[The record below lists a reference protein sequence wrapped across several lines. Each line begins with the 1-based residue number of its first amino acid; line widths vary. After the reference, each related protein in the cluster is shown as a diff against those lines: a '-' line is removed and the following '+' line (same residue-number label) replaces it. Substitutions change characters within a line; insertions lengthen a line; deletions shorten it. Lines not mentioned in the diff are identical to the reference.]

1 MGLLTVKPVNENEIK
16 DLRRFHLVS
25 DVLITANTREV
36 YICFSLRYFV
46 LFSYIYIYICIFT
59 HFLAYIYICKYLLK
73 TMYICFLNEPP
84 HMSIHVYLSTA
95 NVSHIYIYT

>member
-36 YICFSLRYFV
+36 YIYSFSLRYFV
-46 LFSYIYIYICIFT
+46 IFSHIYIYICIFT
-59 HFLAYIYICKYLLK
+59 HFLAYIYVNIYLKLWI
-73 TMYICFLNEPP
+73 Y
-84 HMSIHVYLSTA
+84 
-95 NVSHIYIYT
+95 VS